1 MEKKSCQF
9 DYSENEQMFS
19 SYFDENGFCVMTIEQ
34 RMDSKEWVEFLLLAN
49 EGTVLEI
56 EEITYGKNGR

>member
-1 MEKKSCQF
+1 MLQEKSINRE
-9 DYSENEQMFS
+9 D
-19 SYFDENGFCVMTIEQ
+19 FDENGFCVMTIEQ